1 MIQTCAAT
9 LRRAPFDERGAFRSV
24 VNLDGLRP
32 VPVINPGGDRAQEF
46 IFITGL
52 RIHDARC
59 ILNDD
64 PPRPRAR
71 PLFKDCVAF
80 YRVLQAGDEGLLS
93 FFMIA
98 G

>member
-1 MIQTCAAT
+1 MMFGPASTSADSAAASET
-9 LRRAPFDERGAFRSV
+9 LRTTAARGWDTVRAPGSKFECPA
-24 VNLDGLRP
+24 
-32 VPVINPGGDRAQEF
+32 
-46 IFITGL
+46 GL